1 MKFIVTFGS
10 GHLPGIAYYTTVEA
24 KNEGEAREKI
34 VEAIGIK
41 WAFMYLSEKDAGVH
55 KYSLIYMPLEQVAN
69 MVYVAH
75 NYYQRENHK

>member
-41 WAFMYLSEKDAGVH
+41 WAFMYMSEKDAGVRKH
-55 KYSLIYMPLEQVAN
+55 NLTYMPLEQVAN
-69 MVYVAH
+69 LVYVAY
-75 NYYQRENHK
+75 NYYQKEN